1 MKPFSTPT
9 TRVSNAGNLELTRNP
24 ENDSVMGLVVEE
36 LPFANSVM
44 EESFRQVILGS
55 PQQDTFVTNE
65 VKTAKYTMLTWAPLS
80 LILQFRR
87 AANVYFLIISVLTA
101 MPFSPKSPLSMA
113 GTFGAVLVFTML
125 KEAYEDYFRHKQ
137 DSKINRA
144 HVKRLNGAFIEV
156 IESRFVKVGDI
167 LEFHDGDSFPADLI
181 LLSTSNEQGLAFINT
196 MNLDGETNLKERVA
210 LKSTKSY
217 STPERLSTIQGT
229 IMCDHPSMN
238 MHKWNCKAL
247 IGETWEPMGMLQLLM
262 RGCVL
267 KNTDRAYGLV
277 VYTGAESKIVLNS
290 KKAPSKVSNV
300 MKMMNKI
307 LYSVFGF
314 QAFICLLF
322 GGLSVN
328 WQDGHAD
335 DHSYLDLDES
345 VGAGTYFIKVL
356 TFLVAYSHLIPISL
370 YVTLEI
376 MKLGLSYLI
385 RNDLD
390 MYYEEDD
397 KPANVRTSD
406 LIEELGQVEFV
417 FSDKTGT
424 LTCNVMEFK
433 RCYIKDT
440 VYSNGIDEGSN
451 PALVLEDKS
460 HPNHAAV
467 TSFFTLLAICHAVF
481 PTKDAKEP
489 NGVRYQAASPDDLA
503 LVQGAAK
510 LGVCFLDKVQDNS
523 YLKVM
528 GGPLEEWEV
537 LAEIPFNSDRKRMSV
552 VVKHPQTKKL
562 ILMTKGADTVM
573 AKILNKSENMV
584 EMESTLNNFAVEG
597 LRTLILSQ
605 REVSEKEFSDWIKG
619 WKSLLMSN
627 SVDKEEMMNAH
638 GALIEKNLE
647 LIGVT
652 AIEDKLQDEVPE
664 TIDLLM
670 RAGIR
675 VWVLTGDKEE
685 TAIEIGKACSLIK
698 ETMTLVNLSAD
709 TEADF
714 DRKLS
719 ESIQEFGL
727 YDKTIKKLEEMGK
740 SAFRPLAIVINGS
753 TLLWA
758 LDNKLKYRENFFKLG
773 FISNSCICC
782 RVTPA
787 QKMQVVGLAK
797 ERGSWI
803 TLSIGDGAN
812 DVSMIQEAHI
822 GVGIMGKEGTQA
834 VQSSDYAIAQFKF
847 LKKLILMHGRLGY
860 RRICWFICY
869 YFYKNI
875 AVVFTEIWFAF
886 FNGFSGQIYFLDW
899 LPMLYNSFF
908 TSWPCMFTYVLEQD
922 VNAEYTYRY
931 PEIYGAGQKR
941 IYFTFTGFWK
951 WIILAII
958 HGGLCFAI
966 PMLELYNNAKDSHG
980 RDAGLWFISTVSF
993 TLVILIVTGKL
1004 LMESVYWNKVNL
1016 IACFGSIAFYFAVV
1030 IVLNTRALA
1039 EVFQPQLNNLFFE
1052 VLGTPKSW
1060 LLFALVPLAALFPDL
1075 LVAAS
1080 RQVFKKNPVDIVM
1093 SQQKKTQAA
1102 QVVVVPEA
1110 TRSKANLSA

>member
-1 MKPFSTPT
+1 MST
-9 TRVSNAGNLELTRNP
+9 SNSQMTSSAVFDMTRNP
-24 ENDSVMGLVVEE
+24 ANDSAMGLVLEE
-36 LPFANSVM
+36 LPLTNRVVEENFRRVNLGTPLLEKFA
-44 EESFRQVILGS
+44 
-55 PQQDTFVTNE
+55 TNE
-65 VKTAKYTMLTWAPLS
+65 VKTSKYTLLTWAPLS

-87 AANVYFLIISVLTA
+87 AANVYFLIISILTA

-125 KEAYEDYFRHKQ
+125 KEAYEDYSRHKQ
-137 DSKINRA
+137 DNKINRA
-144 HVKRLNGAFIEV
+144 HVKRLKGNTIEV
-156 IESRFVKVGDI
+156 IESRFVQVGDI
-167 LEFHDGDSFPADLI
+167 LEFHDGDSFPADLV
-181 LLSTSNEQGLAFINT
+181 LLSSSHDQGLAFINT

-210 LKSTKSY
+210 LKTTKGFN
-217 STPERLSTIQGT
+217 TPDRLESLQG
-229 IMCDHPSMN
+229 IIKCDHPSMAL
-238 MHKWNCKAL
+238 HKWNCKAL
-247 IGETWEPMGMLQLLM
+247 IGETWEPMGMLQLLL

-277 VYTGAESKIVLNS
+277 VYTGADTKIVMNS
-290 KKAPSKVSNV
+290 KKPPSKVSNV

-307 LYSVFGF
+307 LYTVFGF

-328 WQDGHAD
+328 WQDTHAK
-335 DHSYLDLDES
+335 DHSYLDLDEE
-345 VGAGTYFIKVL
+345 VGAGTYFIKAL

-370 YVTLEI
+370 YVTLEVV
-376 MKLGLSYLI
+376 KLALGYLI
-385 RNDLD
+385 KNDID
-390 MYYEEDD
+390 MYYEADD
-397 KPANVRTSD
+397 RPANVRTSD

-433 RCYIKDT
+433 RCFIKET
-440 VYSNGIDEGSN
+440 VYGYGSDSLSS
-451 PALVLEDKS
+451 PVRVLENRND
-460 HPNHAAV
+460 PNHSAV
-467 TSFFTLLAICHAVF
+467 HNFFTVLAVCHSVF

-489 NGVRYQAASPDDLA
+489 NGVRYQAASPDELA
-503 LVQGAAK
+503 LVKGAAEA
-510 LGVCFLDKVQDNS
+510 GIIFIDKVQDNIWVKS
-523 YLKVM
+523 RDGAM
-528 GGPLEEWEV
+528 EEWEV

-552 VVKHPQTKKL
+552 VVKHPQSKKL
-562 ILMTKGADTVM
+562 ILMTKGADSVM
-573 AKILNKSENMV
+573 KPLLQKSEFMQLTTY
-584 EMESTLNNFAVEG
+584 TLDTFAVEG

-605 REVSEKEFSDWIKG
+605 RELSQAEFSDWIRG
-619 WKSLLMSN
+619 WKSLLLSN
-627 SVDKEEMMNAH
+627 AVDKEEMMNAH
-638 GALIEKNLE
+638 GAIIERGLE
-647 LIGVT
+647 LIGVS

-698 ETMTLVNLSAD
+698 ESMTLANLSSG
-709 TEADF
+709 TESDF
-714 DRKLS
+714 AQKLNDR
-719 ESIQEFGL
+719 IHEFNIA
-727 YDKTIKKLEEMGK
+727 DKTVQMLEAMGK
-740 SAFRPLAIVINGS
+740 SAFKPLAIVIDGA
-753 TLLWA
+753 TLIWA
-758 LDNKLKYRENFFKLG
+758 LDQRHRGDFFKLG

-787 QKMQVVGLAK
+787 QKMQVVALAK
-797 ERGSWI
+797 ERGTWI

-847 LKKLILMHGRLGY
+847 LKKLVLMHGRLGY

-886 FNGFSGQIYFLDW
+886 FNGFSGQIFFLDW

-922 VNAEYTYRY
+922 VDAEDTYQF
-931 PEIYGAGQKR
+931 PEVYGAGQKR
-941 IYFTFTGFWK
+941 IYFTFMGFWK
-951 WIILAII
+951 WIVLAII
-958 HGGLCFAI
+958 HGGICFAVPI
-966 PMLELYNNAKDSHG
+966 LEFSGHAKDEHG

-1016 IACFGSIAFYFAVV
+1016 
-1030 IVLNTRALA
+1030 
-1039 EVFQPQLNNLFFE
+1039 
-1052 VLGTPKSW
+1052 
-1060 LLFALVPLAALFPDL
+1060 
-1075 LVAAS
+1075 
-1080 RQVFKKNPVDIVM
+1080 
-1093 SQQKKTQAA
+1093 
-1102 QVVVVPEA
+1102 
-1110 TRSKANLSA
+1110 